1 LELSNWRLMKK
12 NDEIFLSD
20 TTMTLESLERKLND
34 VYDISLVTSREK
46 QIYIFLATI
55 YFSIIVFN
63 LVNLNKK

>member
-1 LELSNWRLMKK
+1 MKK